1 MIGKKETRAG
11 EPKQGEEMQTTTD
24 FVGLDL
30 SEIFEIKIIQK
41 NSSKTGIKESFKNKT
56 IC

>member
-1 MIGKKETRAG
+1 MIGKKETRTG
-11 EPKQGEEMQTTTD
+11 KPKQGEEMQTTTD
-24 FVGLDL
+24 FVDLDL